1 LGLAYEKQAKYTL
14 AKEQFENTLAIN
26 PNYNQAG
33 EIRKMMSESH
43 N

>member
-1 LGLAYEKQAKYTL
+1 LAFQKEAKYTQ

-26 PNYNQAG
+26 PNYSQAG
-33 EIRKMMSESH
+33 DIRKMLAESH